1 MMKTFNY
8 ISSASF
14 IKNVQPSWRRVAAF
28 VLKHFW
34 NIVLLVGMISR
45 GIEIE
50 HLGALLPVYYYT
62 DFFKDL
68 RELLR
73 SCFAQMKIPL
83 AQINRLRFL
92 SINLLAH
99 FNYDSFQRY

>member
-1 MMKTFNY
+1 MMKPFNY

-14 IKNVQPSWRRVAAF
+14 IKNVQPSWRRVAVF
-28 VLKHFW
+28 VQKHFW
-34 NIVLLVGMISR
+34 NIVLLVGLISR

-62 DFFKDL
+62 DFFKDF

-73 SCFAQMKIPL
+73 S
-83 AQINRLRFL
+83 
-92 SINLLAH
+92 LLCTNENPFSADKPSAL
-99 FNYDSFQRY
+99 FEYKPYRAF

>member
-8 ISSASF
+8 TSSASF

-73 SCFAQMKIPL
+73 S
-83 AQINRLRFL
+83 
-92 SINLLAH
+92 LLCTNENPFSADKPSAL
-99 FNYDSFQRY
+99 FEYKPSCTF